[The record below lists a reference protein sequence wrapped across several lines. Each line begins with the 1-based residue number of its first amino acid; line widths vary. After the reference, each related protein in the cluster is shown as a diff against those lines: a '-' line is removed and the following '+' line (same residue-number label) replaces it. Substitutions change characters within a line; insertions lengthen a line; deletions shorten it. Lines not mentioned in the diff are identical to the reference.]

1 MCIIIY
7 YNLQQILSYHS
18 IFYALPLLYCFV
30 ICLWINHF
38 HTMYS
43 NFDFKMQE
51 GTRALWFCTFFAAEE
66 KWRRIFDVH
75 VIFFLPKFD
84 FVLFLLQRNSED
96 AFLMYMW
103 YSSYPN
109 LILYFFCSRGK
120 MKPHFWSTCDIL
132 TTQIYF
138 CTFFCRRVRVK
149 IKDVP
154 LPGIEPRTFHTPA
167 RSDYHYTTRA

>member
-109 LILYFFCSRGK
+109 LILYFFC
-120 MKPHFWSTCDIL
+120 C
-132 TTQIYF
+132 
-138 CTFFCRRVRVK
+138 RVRVK

-154 LPGIEPRTFHTPA
+154 SPGIKPRTFGVEVG
-167 RSDYHYTTRA
+167 SDNHYTTGAKLAKG